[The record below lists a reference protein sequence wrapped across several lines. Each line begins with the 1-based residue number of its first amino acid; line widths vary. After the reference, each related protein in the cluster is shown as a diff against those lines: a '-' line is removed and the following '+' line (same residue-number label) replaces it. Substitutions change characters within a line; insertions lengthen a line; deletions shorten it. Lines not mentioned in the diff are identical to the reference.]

1 MAYIQKNNP
10 LKRVIES
17 PEIVAAKN
25 DPMFDEKYSFAK
37 NAFTNPT
44 HRAGLDKMI
53 IEESDPTIITRLL
66 NDRKRFEDEYN
77 TEDVDARRNFEND
90 AAFVGYLKRKDQEG
104 KLKEAFGDQ
113 WEWARDL
120 INDERSGQDLGDY
133 EQYRIK

>member
-25 DPMFDEKYSFAK
+25 DPMFSEKYPLRENEFI
-37 NAFTNPT
+37 NPT
-44 HRAGLDKMI
+44 QRAGLDKMI

-90 AAFVGYLKRKDQEG
+90 AAL
-104 KLKEAFGDQ
+104 
-113 WEWARDL
+113 
-120 INDERSGQDLGDY
+120 
-133 EQYRIK
+133 